1 VLSRISSSGDHD
13 DEMMIKASVCEY
25 FAGVVCRRGRRQLQ
39 RHCARGSE
47 GGKLISV
54 SYTM

>member
-1 VLSRISSSGDHD
+1 MLSRISSSGDHD